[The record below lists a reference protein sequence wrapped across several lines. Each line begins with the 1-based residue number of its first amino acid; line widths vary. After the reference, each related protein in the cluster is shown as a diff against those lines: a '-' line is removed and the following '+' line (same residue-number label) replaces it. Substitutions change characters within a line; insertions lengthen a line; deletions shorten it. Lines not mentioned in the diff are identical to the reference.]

1 MQSTIVVGTTDGLHQ
16 IGPERD
22 KSLETHEVT
31 WIAQAGSRW
40 WAILDGRELWC
51 SESQDSWKQIASLGS
66 HRANCAL
73 PYDGGV
79 LVGASDSHLHRLSG
93 NVLGPV
99 KSFDEAPGRDTWF
112 TPWGG
117 PPDVRSMSVDP
128 DGNVYVNVHVGGV
141 LRSGDGG
148 ESWEPTIEIGSDV
161 HQVHFDPASGL
172 LFAASSWGLGVS
184 EDYGDSWEFHR
195 SGLHATYARAVTV
208 AGDTV
213 LVSASTGP
221 RTSRAAVYRKNVRD
235 TGPFERCT
243 DGLPE
248 WIVNNV
254 DTACLAASGSQVAFG
269 TSAGSVFTSD
279 DQGNSWQLVAEG
291 LPAVR
296 CLAFAAG

>member
-99 KSFDEAPGRDTWF
+99 KSFDEAPGREYLVHAVGRPSRRAVDV
-112 TPWGG
+112 GG
-117 PPDVRSMSVDP
+117 PRWERLCKCPRRRGPSVRRRRRV
-128 DGNVYVNVHVGGV
+128 VG
-141 LRSGDGG
+141 
-148 ESWEPTIEIGSDV
+148 
-161 HQVHFDPASGL
+161 A
-172 LFAASSWGLGVS
+172 
-184 EDYGDSWEFHR
+184 
-195 SGLHATYARAVTV
+195 
-208 AGDTV
+208 
-213 LVSASTGP
+213 
-221 RTSRAAVYRKNVRD
+221 
-235 TGPFERCT
+235 
-243 DGLPE
+243 
-248 WIVNNV
+248 
-254 DTACLAASGSQVAFG
+254 
-269 TSAGSVFTSD
+269 D
-279 DQGNSWQLVAEG
+279 D
-291 LPAVR
+291 
-296 CLAFAAG
+296 

>member
-1 MQSTIVVGTTDGLHQ
+1 M
-16 IGPERD
+16 
-22 KSLETHEVT
+22 
-31 WIAQAGSRW
+31 
-40 WAILDGRELWC
+40 
-51 SESQDSWKQIASLGS
+51 
-66 HRANCAL
+66 
-73 PYDGGV
+73 
-79 LVGASDSHLHRLSG
+79 
-93 NVLGPV
+93 
-99 KSFDEAPGRDTWF
+99 
-112 TPWGG
+112 
-117 PPDVRSMSVDP
+117 
-128 DGNVYVNVHVGGV
+128 
-141 LRSGDGG
+141 
-148 ESWEPTIEIGSDV
+148 